1 MRVLL
6 LANQPERTTRLKL
19 FQGTLGELGYEV
31 IVPKFST
38 RNWIKISG
46 LAKKLIKSEKP
57 DVVHVFN
64 VPDLIYHDLPKL
76 KGFYFKKLIYD
87 YRSPWGIEMQ
97 MSIGIFGKLV
107 GEHFE
112 KHLASS
118 SDAITTVNLPLRDK
132 VKSYIKTPRNDL
144 YVVPNYP
151 SRDFNKFEKHV
162 QDITNEENERAIMFV
177 GRVCEQEGIKKL
189 LSVSKKFP
197 NEEFWIVG
205 DGPFAWWYLHNKHDN
220 VKFFG
225 WQPHMEVARLVKR
238 SKLCLIPRKENI
250 LTPYATDK
258 SVWKLNEYL
267 NLGKMVIASGIT
279 KEEDR
284 KNLVVVKSHELIDT
298 LGEYLHENAKQ
309 LNEDDYRLWDG
320 NKDKIREIYETVL

>member
-19 FQGTLGELGYEV
+19 FQGTLEELGYEV
-31 IVPKFST
+31 IVPKFAT
-38 RNWIKISG
+38 RNWISISE
-46 LAKKLIKSEKP
+46 LAKKLIKREKL

-64 VPDLIYHDLPKL
+64 VPDVIYHDLPKL

-87 YRSPWGIEMQ
+87 YRSPWGVEMQ
-97 MSIGIFGKLV
+97 MSIGPLGKLV
-107 GEHFE
+107 GERFE

-118 SDAITTVNLPLRDK
+118 SDAITTVNSPLGNK
-132 VKSYIKTPRNDL
+132 VRSYVKNNEIDL

-151 SRDFNKFEKHV
+151 SRRFVEMSRVHPPRKD
-162 QDITNEENERAIMFV
+162 AIVFV
-177 GRVCEQEGIKKL
+177 GRISKQEGIRNL
-189 LSVSKKFP
+189 LNVVEAFP
-197 NEEFWIVG
+197 GEDIWVVG
-205 DGPFAWWYLHNKHDN
+205 DGPFSWWYLRKKRENI
-220 VKFFG
+220 KFLG
-225 WQPHMEVARLVKR
+225 WQSHENVANLVR
-238 SKLCLIPRKENI
+238 RAKLCLITMNETL

-267 NLGKMVIASGIT
+267 NLEKMVIASGIT